1 MFLQKN
7 RWVNPETGEQSRY
20 HVDESIRPHKAIG
33 SEGEIPLN
41 YRIDHGLRL
50 VIAIGQGVLTDSDVF
65 GYQRDVWS
73 RQDVAGYNE
82 LVDMTWVTQI
92 ALPSADRVRD
102 LAEVAAAMDDK
113 STRSKFAI
121 VATADVAFGLGRMF
135 QSYREVM
142 EQSTK
147 EVGVFRTM
155 EEALSFPGI
164 NGPLSLDWGPR

>member
-1 MFLQKN
+1 M
-7 RWVNPETGEQSRY
+7 
-20 HVDESIRPHKAIG
+20 
-33 SEGEIPLN
+33 PLN

-50 VIAIGQGVLTDSDVF
+50 VIAIAHGGLTDSDVF
-65 GYQRDVWS
+65 GYQHVVWS
-73 RQDVAGYNE
+73 RKDVAGYNE
-82 LVDMTWVTQI
+82 LADMTRVTHI
-92 ALPSADRVRD
+92 ALPAADRVRD

-142 EQSTK
+142 EQSTR

-155 EEALSFPGI
+155 AEALSFLGI
-164 NGPLSLDWGPR
+164 NGPLSLDWEPR